1 MISKKIIT
9 TSSIETKDFAK
20 DLAKETPVGTIV
32 ALIGDLGS
40 GKTTFAQ
47 GFAEGL
53 DIYETIVSPTFK
65 LVSEYDGEKCKL
77 IHVDTYRLDS
87 IEDFLNICGED
98 IIRTPGAIILI
109 EWADK
114 IIDILPADTVQIYF
128 QRVSKIENERELT
141 INTLSE

>member
-1 MISKKIIT
+1 M
-9 TSSIETKDFAK
+9 
-20 DLAKETPVGTIV
+20 AKEIPIGTIV
-32 ALIGDLGS
+32 ALIGELGS

-53 DIYETIVSPTFK
+53 HIFESIVSPTFK
-65 LVSEYDGEKCKL
+65 LVSEYEGEKCKL

-87 IEDFLNICGED
+87 IEEFLNICGED

-114 IIDILPADTVQIYF
+114 IIDILPPDTVQIHF

>member
-1 MISKKIIT
+1 MISKKILT
-9 TSSIETKDFAK
+9 RSSIQTK
-20 DLAKETPVGTIV
+20 DLAKNMAKEIPIGTIV
-32 ALIGDLGS
+32 ALIGELGS

-53 DIYETIVSPTFK
+53 HIFESIVSPTFK
-65 LVSEYDGEKCKL
+65 LVSEYEGEKCKL

-114 IIDILPADTVQIYF
+114 IIDILPPDTVQIHF
-128 QRVSKIENERELT
+128 QRV
-141 INTLSE
+141 

>member
-20 DLAKETPVGTIV
+20 KLAKKTPVGTIV

-53 DIYETIVSPTFK
+53 DIFETVVSPTFK
-65 LVSEYDGEKCKL
+65 LVSEYDGGKFKL
-77 IHVDTYRLDS
+77 IHVDTYRLDN
-87 IEDFLNICGED
+87 IEEFLNICGED

-114 IIDILPADTVQIYF
+114 IIDILPPDTIQINF
-128 QRVSKIENERELT
+128 QRISKIADERELT
-141 INTLSE
+141 IKALSE

>member
-1 MISKKIIT
+1 MISKKIVT
-9 TSSIETKDFAK
+9 SSSIETKDFAK
-20 DLAKETPVGTIV
+20 NLAKKTPVGTIV

-53 DIYETIVSPTFK
+53 DILESIVSPTFK

-98 IIRTPGAIILI
+98 IMRTPGAIILI

-114 IIDILPADTVQIYF
+114 IIDILPPDTVQIDF
-128 QRVSKIENERELT
+128 LRISEIENERELT
-141 INTLSE
+141 IKTLSE

>member
-1 MISKKIIT
+1 VASEQILTRSA
-9 TSSIETKDFAK
+9 IETKNLAK
-20 DLAKETPVGTIV
+20 NLAKELPVGTIV

-53 DIYETIVSPTFK
+53 DIFESIVSPTFK

-77 IHVDTYRLDS
+77 IHVDTYRLDG

-114 IIDILPADTVQIYF
+114 IIDILPPETVQINF
-128 QRVSKIENERELT
+128 QRVLNTENDRELI

>member
-1 MISKKIIT
+1 MVSKKIIT
-9 TSSIETKDFAK
+9 SSSIETKDFAK
-20 DLAKETPVGTIV
+20 NLAKEIHVGTIV

-53 DIYETIVSPTFK
+53 DIFETIVSPTFK
-65 LVSEYDGEKCKL
+65 LVSEYDGGKCKL

-87 IEDFLNICGED
+87 IEEFLNICGED

-114 IIDILPADTVQIYF
+114 IIDILPPETVQIDF
-128 QRVSKIENERELT
+128 LRISKIENERELS
-141 INTLSE
+141 IKALSE

>member
-1 MISKKIIT
+1 MISKEIIT
-9 TSSIETKDFAK
+9 TSSVETKDFAK
-20 DLAKETPVGTIV
+20 NLAKETSVGTIV

-53 DIYETIVSPTFK
+53 DIFETVVSPTFK
-65 LVSEYDGEKCKL
+65 LVSEYDGGKCKL

-98 IIRTPGAIILI
+98 IIRTPDAIILI

-114 IIDILPADTVQIYF
+114 ILSLLPKDFIQIEF
-128 QRVSKIENERELT
+128 MHKGQNKREIKL
-141 INTLSE
+141 IN

>member
-1 MISKKIIT
+1 MASEQILTRSA
-9 TSSIETKDFAK
+9 IETKNLAK
-20 DLAKETPVGTIV
+20 NLAKELPVGTIV

-53 DIYETIVSPTFK
+53 DIFESIVSPTFK

-77 IHVDTYRLDS
+77 IHVDTYRLDG

-114 IIDILPADTVQIYF
+114 IIDILPPETVQINF
-128 QRVSKIENERELT
+128 QRVLNTENDRELI
-141 INTLSE
+141 INALSE

>member
-9 TSSIETKDFAK
+9 RSSIQTKDFAK
-20 DLAKETPVGTIV
+20 NLAKEIPVGTIV
-32 ALIGDLGS
+32 ALIGELGS

-53 DIYETIVSPTFK
+53 HIFESIVSPTFK
-65 LVSEYDGEKCKL
+65 LVSEYEGEKCKL

-87 IEDFLNICGED
+87 IEEFLNICGED

-114 IIDILPADTVQIYF
+114 IIDILPPDTVQIDF
-128 QRVSKIENERELT
+128 LRISKIEDERELT
-141 INTLSE
+141 IKTLSE

>member
-65 LVSEYDGEKCKL
+65 LVSEYEGEKCKL

-114 IIDILPADTVQIYF
+114 IIDILPPDTVQIHF

>member
-1 MISKKIIT
+1 MISKKILT
-9 TSSIETKDFAK
+9 RSSIQTK
-20 DLAKETPVGTIV
+20 DLAKNMAKEIPIGTIV
-32 ALIGDLGS
+32 ALIGELGS

-53 DIYETIVSPTFK
+53 HILESIVSPTFK
-65 LVSEYDGEKCKL
+65 LVSEYEGEKCKL

-114 IIDILPADTVQIYF
+114 IIDILPPDTVQIHF

>member
-1 MISKKIIT
+1 MASEQILTGSA
-9 TSSIETKDFAK
+9 IETKNFAK
-20 DLAKETPVGTIV
+20 NFANELPIGTIV

-53 DIYETIVSPTFK
+53 DIFESIVSPTFK

-77 IHVDTYRLDS
+77 IHVDTYRLDG

-114 IIDILPADTVQIYF
+114 IIDILPPETVQINF
-128 QRVSKIENERELT
+128 QRVLNTENDRELI
-141 INTLSE
+141 INALSE

>member
-1 MISKKIIT
+1 MASEQILTRSA
-9 TSSIETKDFAK
+9 IETKNLAK
-20 DLAKETPVGTIV
+20 NLAKELPVGTIV

-53 DIYETIVSPTFK
+53 DIFESIVSPTFK

-77 IHVDTYRLDS
+77 IHVDTYRLDG

-98 IIRTPGAIILI
+98 IITTPGAIILI

-114 IIDILPADTVQIYF
+114 IIDILPPETVQINF
-128 QRVSKIENERELT
+128 QRVLNTENDRELI

>member
-1 MISKKIIT
+1 VISKKIIT
-9 TSSIETKDFAK
+9 SSSIETKDFAK
-20 DLAKETPVGTIV
+20 NLAKKTPVGTIV

-53 DIYETIVSPTFK
+53 DILESIVSPTFK

-77 IHVDTYRLDS
+77 IHVDTYRLDN

-114 IIDILPADTVQIYF
+114 IIDILPPDTIQIDF
-128 QRVSKIENERELT
+128 LRISEIENERELT
-141 INTLSE
+141 IKTLSE

>member
-1 MISKKIIT
+1 MASEQILTRSA
-9 TSSIETKDFAK
+9 IETKNLAK
-20 DLAKETPVGTIV
+20 NLAKELPVGTIV

-53 DIYETIVSPTFK
+53 DIFESIVSPTFK

-77 IHVDTYRLDS
+77 IHVDTYRLDG

-98 IIRTPGAIILI
+98 IITTPGAIILI

-114 IIDILPADTVQIYF
+114 IIDILPPETVQINF
-128 QRVSKIENERELT
+128 QRVLNTENDRELI
-141 INTLSE
+141 INALSE

>member
-9 TSSIETKDFAK
+9 RSSIQTKDFAK
-20 DLAKETPVGTIV
+20 NLAKETSVGTIV

-53 DIYETIVSPTFK
+53 DILESIVSPTFK

-114 IIDILPADTVQIYF
+114 IIDILPPDTIQIHF
-128 QRVSKIENERELT
+128 QRVSKIENERELN

>member
-65 LVSEYDGEKCKL
+65 LVSEYDGRKCKL

-87 IEDFLNICGED
+87 IEEFLNICGED

-114 IIDILPADTVQIYF
+114 IKSLLPVNTIQIQFKHKSINSRDIMLGT
-128 QRVSKIENERELT
+128 K
-141 INTLSE
+141 

>member
-1 MISKKIIT
+1 MVSKKIIT
-9 TSSIETKDFAK
+9 SSSIETKDFAK
-20 DLAKETPVGTIV
+20 NLAKEIPVGTIV

-53 DIYETIVSPTFK
+53 DIFETIVSPTFK
-65 LVSEYDGEKCKL
+65 LVSEYDGRKCKL

-87 IEDFLNICGED
+87 IEEFLNICGED

-114 IIDILPADTVQIYF
+114 IIDILPPDTLQIDF
-128 QRVSKIENERELT
+128 LRISKIEDERELT
-141 INTLSE
+141 LKTLSE

>member
-1 MISKKIIT
+1 VISKKIIT
-9 TSSIETKDFAK
+9 SSSIETKDFAK
-20 DLAKETPVGTIV
+20 NLAKKTPVGTIV

-53 DIYETIVSPTFK
+53 DILESIVSPTFK

-114 IIDILPADTVQIYF
+114 IIDILPPDTVQIDF
-128 QRVSKIENERELT
+128 LRISKIENERELT
-141 INTLSE
+141 MKTLSE

>member
-1 MISKKIIT
+1 VASEQILTRSA
-9 TSSIETKDFAK
+9 IETKNLAK
-20 DLAKETPVGTIV
+20 NLAKELPVGTIV

-53 DIYETIVSPTFK
+53 DIFESIVSPTFK

-77 IHVDTYRLDS
+77 IHVDTYRLDG

-98 IIRTPGAIILI
+98 IITTPGAIILI

-114 IIDILPADTVQIYF
+114 IIDILPPETVQINF
-128 QRVSKIENERELT
+128 QRVLNTENDRELI

>member
-1 MISKKIIT
+1 MISKKILT
-9 TSSIETKDFAK
+9 RSSIQTK
-20 DLAKETPVGTIV
+20 DLAKNMAKEIPIGTIV
-32 ALIGDLGS
+32 ALIGELGS

-53 DIYETIVSPTFK
+53 HIFESIVSPTFK
-65 LVSEYDGEKCKL
+65 LVSEYEGEKCKL

-114 IIDILPADTVQIYF
+114 IIDILPPDTVQIDF
-128 QRVSKIENERELT
+128 LRISKIEDERELT
-141 INTLSE
+141 IKTLSE

>member
-1 MISKKIIT
+1 VVSKKIIT
-9 TSSIETKDFAK
+9 SSSIETKDFAK
-20 DLAKETPVGTIV
+20 NLAKEIPVGTIV

-53 DIYETIVSPTFK
+53 DIYESIVSPTFK
-65 LVSEYDGEKCKL
+65 LVSEYDGGKCKL

-87 IEDFLNICGED
+87 IEEFLNICGED

-114 IIDILPADTVQIYF
+114 IIDILPPETVQIDF
-128 QRVSKIENERELT
+128 LRISKIENERELS
-141 INTLSE
+141 IKVLSE

>member
-114 IIDILPADTVQIYF
+114 IIDILPPDTVQIHF

>member
-1 MISKKIIT
+1 MASEQIFTRSA
-9 TSSIETKDFAK
+9 IETKDFAK
-20 DLAKETPVGTIV
+20 NLAKELPIGTIV

-53 DIYETIVSPTFK
+53 DIFESIVSPTFK

-77 IHVDTYRLDS
+77 IHVDTYRLDG

-98 IIRTPGAIILI
+98 IIRTPSAIILI

-114 IIDILPADTVQIYF
+114 IIDILPPETVQINF
-128 QRVSKIENERELT
+128 QRVLNTENDRELI
-141 INTLSE
+141 INALSE

>member
-9 TSSIETKDFAK
+9 SSSIETKDFAK
-20 DLAKETPVGTIV
+20 NLAKGIPVGTIV

-114 IIDILPADTVQIYF
+114 IIDILPPETVQIDF
-128 QRVSKIENERELT
+128 LRISKIENERELS
-141 INTLSE
+141 IKALSE

>member
-1 MISKKIIT
+1 VISKKIIT
-9 TSSIETKDFAK
+9 RSSIQTKDFAK
-20 DLAKETPVGTIV
+20 NLAKEIPVGTIV
-32 ALIGDLGS
+32 ALIGELGS

-53 DIYETIVSPTFK
+53 HILESIVSPTFK

-114 IIDILPADTVQIYF
+114 IIDILPPDTIQIHF
-128 QRVSKIENERELT
+128 QRVSKIENERELN

>member
-1 MISKKIIT
+1 M
-9 TSSIETKDFAK
+9 
-20 DLAKETPVGTIV
+20 AKEIPIGTIV
-32 ALIGDLGS
+32 ALIGELGS

-53 DIYETIVSPTFK
+53 HIFESIVSPTFK
-65 LVSEYDGEKCKL
+65 LVSEYEGEKCKL

-87 IEDFLNICGED
+87 IEEFLNICGED

-114 IIDILPADTVQIYF
+114 IIDILPPDTVQIDF
-128 QRVSKIENERELT
+128 LRISKIEDERELT
-141 INTLSE
+141 IKTLSE

>member
-1 MISKKIIT
+1 MISKKILT
-9 TSSIETKDFAK
+9 RSSIQTK
-20 DLAKETPVGTIV
+20 DLAKNMAKEIPIGTIV
-32 ALIGDLGS
+32 ALIGELGS

-53 DIYETIVSPTFK
+53 HIFESIVSPTFK

-114 IIDILPADTVQIYF
+114 IIDILPPDTVQIHF

>member
-1 MISKKIIT
+1 VISKKIVT
-9 TSSIETKDFAK
+9 SSSIETKDYAK
-20 DLAKETPVGTIV
+20 NLAKKTPVGTIV

-53 DIYETIVSPTFK
+53 DILESIVSPTFK

-98 IIRTPGAIILI
+98 IMRTPGAIILI

-114 IIDILPADTVQIYF
+114 IIDILPPDTVQIDF
-128 QRVSKIENERELT
+128 IRISKIENERELT
-141 INTLSE
+141 MKTLSE

>member
-1 MISKKIIT
+1 VISKKILT
-9 TSSIETKDFAK
+9 RSSIQTK
-20 DLAKETPVGTIV
+20 DLAKNMAKEIPIGTIV
-32 ALIGDLGS
+32 ALIGELGS

-53 DIYETIVSPTFK
+53 HIFESIVSPTFK
-65 LVSEYDGEKCKL
+65 LVSEYEGEKCKL

-114 IIDILPADTVQIYF
+114 IIDILPPDTVQIHF

>member
-1 MISKKIIT
+1 MASEQILTRSA
-9 TSSIETKDFAK
+9 IETKNLAK
-20 DLAKETPVGTIV
+20 NLAKELPVGTIV

-53 DIYETIVSPTFK
+53 DIFESIVSPTFK

-77 IHVDTYRLDS
+77 IHVDTYRLDG

-98 IIRTPGAIILI
+98 IITTPGAIILI

-114 IIDILPADTVQIYF
+114 IIDILPPDTVQINF
-128 QRVSKIENERELT
+128 QRVLNTENDRELI

>member
-1 MISKKIIT
+1 VISKKIIT

-20 DLAKETPVGTIV
+20 NLAKEIPVGTIV
-32 ALIGDLGS
+32 ALIGELGS

-53 DIYETIVSPTFK
+53 HILESIVSPTFK

-114 IIDILPADTVQIYF
+114 IIDILPADTVQIHF
-128 QRVSKIENERELT
+128 QRVSKIENDRELT

>member
-1 MISKKIIT
+1 VASEQIFTRSA
-9 TSSIETKDFAK
+9 IETKDFAK
-20 DLAKETPVGTIV
+20 NLAKELPIGTIV

-53 DIYETIVSPTFK
+53 DIFESIVSPTFK

-77 IHVDTYRLDS
+77 IHVDTYRLDG

-98 IIRTPGAIILI
+98 IIRTPSAIILI

-114 IIDILPADTVQIYF
+114 IIDILPPETVQINF
-128 QRVSKIENERELT
+128 QRVLNTENDRELI
-141 INTLSE
+141 INALSE

>member
-1 MISKKIIT
+1 VISKKIIT
-9 TSSIETKDFAK
+9 RSSIQTKDFAK
-20 DLAKETPVGTIV
+20 NLAKEIPVGTIV
-32 ALIGDLGS
+32 ALIGELGS

-53 DIYETIVSPTFK
+53 HILESIVSPTFK

-114 IIDILPADTVQIYF
+114 IIDILPPDTIQIHF

>member
-1 MISKKIIT
+1 VISKKIIT
-9 TSSIETKDFAK
+9 SSSIETKDFAK
-20 DLAKETPVGTIV
+20 NLAKKTPVGTIV

-53 DIYETIVSPTFK
+53 DILESIVSPTFK

-98 IIRTPGAIILI
+98 IMRTPGAIILI

-114 IIDILPADTVQIYF
+114 IIDILPPDTVQIDF
-128 QRVSKIENERELT
+128 LRISKIENERELT
-141 INTLSE
+141 MKTLSE